1 MMTGASIQIGLH
13 SEPTSEAM
21 MMLLRINLIV
31 PGRDLSTIIATSR
44 RMLKIKAGVR
54 NNRVMNKL

>member
-1 MMTGASIQIGLH
+1 MAIPIMT
-13 SEPTSEAM
+13 TSEAM

-31 PGRDLSTIIATSR
+31 PGRDLSAMMATSR

-54 NNRVMNKL
+54 KNRVMKKL